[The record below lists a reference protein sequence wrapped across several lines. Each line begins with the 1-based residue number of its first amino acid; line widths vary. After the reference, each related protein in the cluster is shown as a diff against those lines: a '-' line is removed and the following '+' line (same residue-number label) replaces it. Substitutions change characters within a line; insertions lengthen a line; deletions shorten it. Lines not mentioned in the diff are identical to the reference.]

1 MLQCS
6 TARVEQLRLW
16 HRGLKH
22 IVANTFN
29 AALDWC
35 VPGQCLFLL
44 MLVLLC
50 SLDLRM
56 LAVLFARRQVEM
68 LLTMEKAAA
77 ASTLQFHAK
86 VHSFFVWF
94 CVDVHDYC
102 VL

>member
-6 TARVEQLRLW
+6 TARVEQLRIW
-16 HRGLKH
+16 HRGLKP
-22 IVANTFN
+22 IVANSFN

-77 ASTLQFHAK
+77 ASRVHIHAK
-86 VHSFFVWF
+86 AHAFSVCFYAFMF
-94 CVDVHDYC
+94 CRC
-102 VL
+102 A

>member
-6 TARVEQLRLW
+6 TARVEQLRLS
-16 HRGLKH
+16 HRGLKP

-29 AALDWC
+29 AALVWC
-35 VPGQCLFLL
+35 VLGQCLFLL

-77 ASTLQFHAK
+77 ASRVQIHAT
-86 VHSFFVWF
+86 VHAFSVWLCVFV
-94 CVDVHDYC
+94 CRYA
-102 VL
+102 